1 MIDQAEAVVG
11 QRLLDHGEAIAVER
25 AEEIEVGERVR
36 GVAIDVER
44 EARKR
49 GPDRGDHVEVPAGP
63 ELELDPR
70 EALGDRFVDLLHQDV
85 ERVLDTEVGADG
97 DAIARATEGHV
108 QRHAL
113 ALGLQHPPG
122 DLERGPRELV
132 ALHEVETAEQVLRR
146 ADVLADD
153 AAGHVLTHRVEGR
166 QRVLGG
172 IVGNVGR
179 AALSPGVM
187 PLALHPHQH
196 GVGIVLIAIGGL
208 PHERQRHPHPVD
220 LDGLDDHEQAPP
232 HATRRFPSRL
242 RQPGPGVKEVL

>member
-1 MIDQAEAVVG
+1 MWNVKLGNVDLTAATMSRSQPG
-11 QRLLDHGEAIAVER
+11 R
-25 AEEIEVGERVR
+25 
-36 GVAIDVER
+36 
-44 EARKR
+44 
-49 GPDRGDHVEVPAGP
+49 

-153 AAGHVLTHRVEGR
+153 AAGHVLTHRVEG
-166 QRVLGG
+166 
-172 IVGNVGR
+172 
-179 AALSPGVM
+179 
-187 PLALHPHQH
+187 
-196 GVGIVLIAIGGL
+196 
-208 PHERQRHPHPVD
+208 
-220 LDGLDDHEQAPP
+220 
-232 HATRRFPSRL
+232 
-242 RQPGPGVKEVL
+242 